1 MEGQLL
7 IAQLAVLLEER
18 AAQYRFGRQPLPSGG
33 LDATS
38 TQISHHQTKH
48 VGMLIQRLRHR
59 LQLMADLVRG
69 EKIEYT
75 GLGRYVL
82 WHCRLGSRPL
92 ESVHETKVYL
102 KPPGFARAKL
112 QFTKQH
118 QQLAVYGRKLV

>member
-18 AAQYRFGRQPLPSGG
+18 AAQYRFGRQPGG

-38 TQISHHQTKH
+38 TQISHHQTKQ
-48 VGMLIQRLRHR
+48 VTMLIQPPRHR

-75 GLGRYVL
+75 GLDGAFL
-82 WHCRLGSRPL
+82 AHCRLR
-92 ESVHETKVYL
+92 
-102 KPPGFARAKL
+102 R
-112 QFTKQH
+112 
-118 QQLAVYGRKLV
+118 

>member
-38 TQISHHQTKH
+38 TQISHHQTKQ
-48 VGMLIQRLRHR
+48 VTMLIQPPRHR

-75 GLGRYVL
+75 GLDGAFL
-82 WHCRLGSRPL
+82 AHCRLR
-92 ESVHETKVYL
+92 
-102 KPPGFARAKL
+102 R
-112 QFTKQH
+112 
-118 QQLAVYGRKLV
+118 